1 MRSGVLPV
9 LFAAVA
15 LFDVLFLALPTLVV
29 LAASFTAGTIVTF
42 PPDGW
47 SLRWYAALLQKPEF
61 VAALLRSLQVGLVAT
76 ALAVPVGTLAALG
89 LARPRSATIASLLLA
104 IAAGAV
110 AWAAW
115 IDLTTWSAAGLDP
128 TASGQGATVFGLMSW
143 QATFAAISV
152 IMGGYALLRRMFGL
166 IDPARP
172 ATCELIGLFLA
183 FTAGQGAFVLLLTR
197 LFPGS

>member
-1 MRSGVLPV
+1 MRRFASFREFYPFYLAEHAHPVSRRLHFIGSCGVLV
-9 LFAAVA
+9 LLGVAGAAAV
-15 LFDVLFLALPTLVV
+15 LAP
-29 LAASFTAGTIVTF
+29 
-42 PPDGW
+42 
-47 SLRWYAALLQKPEF
+47 R
-61 VAALLRSLQVGLVAT
+61 
-76 ALAVPVGTLAALG
+76 ALG

-104 IAAGAV
+104 IAAGSV